1 MITNVKTGAP
11 MPKNQDQ
18 IKSNPMKFYTYLVCL
33 SGLATYPKNTR
44 MFRQKNLS
52 LTEIKKA
59 TGITDAAAKQ
69 YLYQLEQTGMVE
81 YTGEIKQLSEE
92 ENIIAWNKIQEK
104 IKSRATKSEQA
115 KARIEAQIYGAAIW
129 KKRNKE
135 EKNGVYYIKR
145 PSPWTPIPEETL
157 QFLNEYM
164 QCSEVELKIYLWCV
178 SYNDICNANAQAVKA
193 VTFDDIRT
201 ELGFKNSSS
210 AMNAEIRRTL
220 ILLQGLGLLDFQ
232 EYYTYNRKGV
242 KIPSF
247 LIKAIG
253 YYVDYDII
261 ENKPDDLAD
270 IDNTEIR
277 KHIEE
282 IYRGI
287 KENNY
292 QEN

>member
-11 MPKNQDQ
+11 IPKNQEQ
-18 IKSNPMKFYTYLVCL
+18 IKSNPMKFYTYLICL

-52 LTEIKKA
+52 LTGIKKS

-69 YLYQLEQTGMVE
+69 YLYQLEQSGLVE
-81 YTGEIKQLSEE
+81 YMGKVKYLNEE
-92 ENIIAWNKIQEK
+92 ETEMLWNKVQNK
-104 IKSRATKSEQA
+104 IEDKMIRSSVA
-115 KARIEAQIYGAAIW
+115 KNRVEAQVYGAAIW

-135 EKNGVYYIKR
+135 EKNGVYYIRR
-145 PSPWTPIPEETL
+145 PTPWTPIPEETL

-193 VTFDDIRT
+193 VTFDDIKM

-210 AMNAEIRRTL
+210 AMNTEIRKTL

-247 LIKAIG
+247 LIKSIG

-261 ENKPDDLAD
+261 ENKPDDLAN
-270 IDNTEIR
+270 IDNAEIR

-282 IYRGI
+282 IYHNI
-287 KENNY
+287 KEKNY

>member
-11 MPKNQDQ
+11 MPKSQDQ

-33 SGLATYPKNTR
+33 SGLAVCPKNTR

-69 YLYQLEQTGMVE
+69 YLYQLEQIGMVE

-92 ENIIAWNKIQEK
+92 ENVVAWNKVQEK

-135 EKNGVYYIKR
+135 EKNGVYYIRR

-201 ELGFKNSSS
+201 ELDFKKTGG

-232 EYYTYNRKGV
+232 EYYAYNRKGV

-270 IDNTEIR
+270 IDNAEIR

-282 IYRGI
+282 IYRDI

>member
-1 MITNVKTGAP
+1 M
-11 MPKNQDQ
+11 
-18 IKSNPMKFYTYLVCL
+18 
-33 SGLATYPKNTR
+33 
-44 MFRQKNLS
+44 
-52 LTEIKKA
+52 E
-59 TGITDAAAKQ
+59 
-69 YLYQLEQTGMVE
+69 
-81 YTGEIKQLSEE
+81 
-92 ENIIAWNKIQEK
+92 
-104 IKSRATKSEQA
+104 
-115 KARIEAQIYGAAIW
+115 
-129 KKRNKE
+129 RNKE

-201 ELGFKNSSS
+201 ELDFKKTGSI
-210 AMNAEIRRTL
+210 MNAEIRRTL